1 MKERRNEEPLASER
15 ISRFLLIFMNNDDLK
30 YAIENGIINLS
41 HIQEQIEMNKREE
54 ILKEYRNSIW
64 KASDGYWKIRMTYDE
79 TGQRKMFK
87 RKCKQDLEDLI
98 VKTHREK
105 IENPKV
111 KTIFEEWAQRKFDL
125 KKISVQT
132 YQRYHQDFV
141 RFFGTLGEQKIRN
154 LEPGDISNFLEEQI
168 SKHNLT
174 AKAFCNLKT
183 ITRGTL
189 KWAKRNKLIDWNVQ
203 ELFYDLD
210 VTDKSFKK
218 IIKEDSKEVFNDA
231 EMRRVIEYLKE
242 NQDMVNLGILLMF
255 VTGLRVGEL
264 STLKWEDWDS
274 NTGIVRIRRTEVR
287 HYENHKGIFEV
298 KDFPKTEAGIRN
310 VVIPQGCAWIIQ
322 KLRNMSVFCEYIFF
336 TDGHRINTYSFRN
349 RLRTVCKNTG
359 CVQKSPHKIR
369 KTYCTILLDHSVDN
383 QMVISQMGHSNIS
396 CSETYYHRDRKNLQK
411 KQKIMDSIDEFMVV
425 SR

>member
-1 MKERRNEEPLASER
+1 
-15 ISRFLLIFMNNDDLK
+15 MNNDDLK

-54 ILKEYRNSIW
+54 ILKEYRDSIW
-64 KASDGYWKIRMTYDE
+64 KASDGYWKIRMAYDE

-141 RFFGTLGEQKIRN
+141 RFFGTLGEQKIRD

-168 SKHNLT
+168 SEHNLT

-231 EMRRVIEYLKE
+231 EMRRIIEYLKE

-264 STLKWEDWDS
+264 SALKWEDWDS

-336 TDGHRINTYSFRN
+336 ADGRRINTYSFRN

-359 CVQKSPHKIR
+359 CIQKSPHKIR

-383 QMVISQMGHSNIS
+383 QMVISQMGHANIS

>member
-1 MKERRNEEPLASER
+1 
-15 ISRFLLIFMNNDDLK
+15 MNNDDLK

-54 ILKEYRNSIW
+54 ILKEYRGSMW

-79 TGQRKMFK
+79 TGQKKVFK
-87 RKCKQDLEDLI
+87 RRSKQDLEDLI
-98 VKTHREK
+98 VKAHREK
-105 IENPKV
+105 VENPKI
-111 KTIFEEWAQRKFDL
+111 KSIFEDWAQRKFDL

-132 YQRYHQDFV
+132 YQRYHQDFN
-141 RFFGTLGEQKIRN
+141 RFFGILGEKKIRSI
-154 LEPGDISNFLEEQI
+154 EPEDVSNFLEEQI
-168 SKHNLT
+168 SEHNLT

-218 IIKEDSKEVFNDA
+218 NIKEDSKEVFNDA
-231 EMRRVIEYLKE
+231 EMKRIVEYLKE
-242 NQDMVNLGILLMF
+242 NQDMVNFGILLMF

-264 STLKWEDWDS
+264 SALKWEDWDL
-274 NTGIVRIRRTEVR
+274 NTGIIRIRRTEVR
-287 HYENHKGIFEV
+287 HFENHKGIFEV

-310 VVIPQGCAWIIQ
+310 VVVPQGCIWILQ
-322 KLRNMSVFCEYIFF
+322 KLRNMSAFCEYIFF
-336 TDGHRINTYSFRN
+336 KDGKRLNTYSFRN

>member
-1 MKERRNEEPLASER
+1 
-15 ISRFLLIFMNNDDLK
+15 MNNDDLK

-54 ILKEYRNSIW
+54 ILKEYRGSMW

-79 TGQRKMFK
+79 TGQKKVFK
-87 RKCKQDLEDLI
+87 RRSKQDLEDLI
-98 VKTHREK
+98 VKAHREK
-105 IENPKV
+105 VENPKI
-111 KTIFEEWAQRKFDL
+111 KSIFEDWAQRKFDL

-132 YQRYHQDFV
+132 YQRYHQDFN
-141 RFFGTLGEQKIRN
+141 RFFGILGEKKIRSI
-154 LEPGDISNFLEEQI
+154 EPEDVSNFLEEQI
-168 SKHNLT
+168 SEHNLT

-218 IIKEDSKEVFNDA
+218 SIKEDSKEVFNDA
-231 EMRRVIEYLKE
+231 EMKRIVEYLKE
-242 NQDMVNLGILLMF
+242 NQDMVNFGILLMF

-264 STLKWEDWDS
+264 SALKWEDWDS
-274 NTGIVRIRRTEVR
+274 NTGIIRIRRTEVR

-310 VVIPQGCAWIIQ
+310 VVVPQGCIWILQ
-322 KLRNMSVFCEYIFF
+322 KLRNMSAFCEYIFSK
-336 TDGHRINTYSFRN
+336 DGKRLNTYSFRN
-349 RLRTVCKNTG
+349 RLRTVCKNAG

-383 QMVISQMGHSNIS
+383 QMVISQMGHSSIS

>member
-1 MKERRNEEPLASER
+1 
-15 ISRFLLIFMNNDDLK
+15 MNNDDLK

-54 ILKEYRNSIW
+54 ILKEYRGSMW

-79 TGQRKMFK
+79 TGQKKVFK
-87 RKCKQDLEDLI
+87 RRSKQDLEDLI
-98 VKTHREK
+98 VKAHREK
-105 IENPKV
+105 VENPKI
-111 KTIFEEWAQRKFDL
+111 KSIFEDWAQRKFDL

-132 YQRYHQDFV
+132 YQRYHQDFN
-141 RFFGTLGEQKIRN
+141 RFFGILGEKKIRSI
-154 LEPGDISNFLEEQI
+154 EPEDVSNFLEEQI
-168 SKHNLT
+168 SEHNLT

-218 IIKEDSKEVFNDA
+218 SIKEDSKEVFNDA
-231 EMRRVIEYLKE
+231 EMKRIVEYLKE
-242 NQDMVNLGILLMF
+242 NQDMVNFGILLMF

-264 STLKWEDWDS
+264 SALKWEDWDS
-274 NTGIVRIRRTEVR
+274 NTGIIRIRRTEVR

-310 VVIPQGCAWIIQ
+310 VVVPQGCIWILQ
-322 KLRNMSVFCEYIFF
+322 KLRNMSAFCEYIFSK
-336 TDGHRINTYSFRN
+336 DGKRLNTYSFRN

-383 QMVISQMGHSNIS
+383 QMVISQMGHSSIS

-411 KQKIMDSIDEFMVV
+411 KQKIMDSIDEFMVA

>member
-1 MKERRNEEPLASER
+1 
-15 ISRFLLIFMNNDDLK
+15 MNNDDLK

-54 ILKEYRNSIW
+54 ILKEYRDSMW

-154 LEPGDISNFLEEQI
+154 LESGDISNFLEEQI
-168 SKHNLT
+168 SEHNLT

-231 EMRRVIEYLKE
+231 EMKRIVEYLKE
-242 NQDMVNLGILLMF
+242 NQDMVNFGILLMF

-264 STLKWEDWDS
+264 SALKWEDWDS
-274 NTGIVRIRRTEVR
+274 NTGIIRIRRTEVR

-310 VVIPQGCAWIIQ
+310 VVVPQGCIWILQ
-322 KLRNMSVFCEYIFF
+322 KLRNMSAFCEYIFSK
-336 TDGHRINTYSFRN
+336 DGKRLNTYSFRN

>member
-1 MKERRNEEPLASER
+1 
-15 ISRFLLIFMNNDDLK
+15 MNNDDLK

-54 ILKEYRNSIW
+54 ILKEYRGSMW

-79 TGQRKMFK
+79 TGQKKVFK
-87 RKCKQDLEDLI
+87 RRSKQDLEDLI
-98 VKTHREK
+98 VKAHREK
-105 IENPKV
+105 VENPKI
-111 KTIFEEWAQRKFDL
+111 KSIFEDWAQRKFDL

-132 YQRYHQDFV
+132 YQRYHQDFN
-141 RFFGTLGEQKIRN
+141 RFFGILGEKKIRSI
-154 LEPGDISNFLEEQI
+154 EPEDVSNFLEEQI
-168 SKHNLT
+168 SEHNLT

-231 EMRRVIEYLKE
+231 EMKRIVEYLKE
-242 NQDMVNLGILLMF
+242 NQDMVNFGILLMF

-264 STLKWEDWDS
+264 SALKWEDWDL
-274 NTGIVRIRRTEVR
+274 NTGIIRIRRTEVR

-310 VVIPQGCAWIIQ
+310 VVVPQGCIWILQ
-322 KLRNMSVFCEYIFF
+322 KLRNMSAFCEYIFF
-336 TDGHRINTYSFRN
+336 KDGKRLNTYSFRN

-383 QMVISQMGHSNIS
+383 QMVISQMGHANIS

>member
-1 MKERRNEEPLASER
+1 
-15 ISRFLLIFMNNDDLK
+15 MNNDDLK

-54 ILKEYRNSIW
+54 ILKEYRGSMW
-64 KASDGYWKIRMTYDE
+64 KASDGYWKIRMAYDE
-79 TGQRKMFK
+79 TGQKKVFK
-87 RKCKQDLEDLI
+87 RRSKQDLEDLI
-98 VKTHREK
+98 VKAHREK
-105 IENPKV
+105 VENPKI
-111 KTIFEEWAQRKFDL
+111 KSIFEDWAQRKFDL

-132 YQRYHQDFV
+132 YQRYHQDFN
-141 RFFGTLGEQKIRN
+141 RFFGILGEKKIRSI
-154 LEPGDISNFLEEQI
+154 EPEDVSNFLEEQI
-168 SKHNLT
+168 SEHNLT

-218 IIKEDSKEVFNDA
+218 SIKEDSKEVFNDA
-231 EMRRVIEYLKE
+231 EMKRIVEYLKE
-242 NQDMVNLGILLMF
+242 NQDMVNFGILLMF

-264 STLKWEDWDS
+264 SALKWEDWDS
-274 NTGIVRIRRTEVR
+274 NTGIIRIRRTEVR

-310 VVIPQGCAWIIQ
+310 VVVPQGCIWILQ
-322 KLRNMSVFCEYIFF
+322 KLRNMSAFCEYIFSK
-336 TDGHRINTYSFRN
+336 DGKRLNTYSFRN

-383 QMVISQMGHSNIS
+383 QMVISQMGHSSIS

>member
-1 MKERRNEEPLASER
+1 
-15 ISRFLLIFMNNDDLK
+15 MNNDDLK

-54 ILKEYRNSIW
+54 ILKEYRGSMW

-79 TGQRKMFK
+79 TGQKKVFK
-87 RKCKQDLEDLI
+87 RRSKQDLEDLI
-98 VKTHREK
+98 VKAHREK
-105 IENPKV
+105 VENPKI
-111 KTIFEEWAQRKFDL
+111 KSIFEDWAQRKFDL

-132 YQRYHQDFV
+132 YQRYHQDFN
-141 RFFGTLGEQKIRN
+141 RFFGILGEKKIRSI
-154 LEPGDISNFLEEQI
+154 EPEDVSNFLEEQI
-168 SKHNLT
+168 SEHNLT

-218 IIKEDSKEVFNDA
+218 SIKEDSKEVFNDA
-231 EMRRVIEYLKE
+231 EMKRIVEYLKE
-242 NQDMVNLGILLMF
+242 NQDMVNFGILLMF

-264 STLKWEDWDS
+264 SALKWEDWDS
-274 NTGIVRIRRTEVR
+274 NTGIIRIRRTEVR

-310 VVIPQGCAWIIQ
+310 VVVPQGCIWILQ
-322 KLRNMSVFCEYIFF
+322 KLRNMSAFCEYIFSK
-336 TDGHRINTYSFRN
+336 DGKRLNTYSFRN

-383 QMVISQMGHSNIS
+383 QMVISQMGHSSIS

>member
-1 MKERRNEEPLASER
+1 M
-15 ISRFLLIFMNNDDLK
+15 
-30 YAIENGIINLS
+30 
-41 HIQEQIEMNKREE
+41 
-54 ILKEYRNSIW
+54 
-64 KASDGYWKIRMTYDE
+64 
-79 TGQRKMFK
+79 
-87 RKCKQDLEDLI
+87 
-98 VKTHREK
+98 
-105 IENPKV
+105 
-111 KTIFEEWAQRKFDL
+111 
-125 KKISVQT
+125 QT

-231 EMRRVIEYLKE
+231 EMRRIIEYLKE

-264 STLKWEDWDS
+264 SALKWEDWDS

-336 TDGHRINTYSFRN
+336 ADGHRINTYSFRN

-383 QMVISQMGHSNIS
+383 QMVISQMGHANIS

>member
-1 MKERRNEEPLASER
+1 
-15 ISRFLLIFMNNDDLK
+15 MNNDDLK

-54 ILKEYRNSIW
+54 ILKEYRDSIW

-79 TGQRKMFK
+79 TGQKKVFK
-87 RKCKQDLEDLI
+87 RRSKQDLEDLI
-98 VKTHREK
+98 VKAHREK
-105 IENPKV
+105 VENPKI
-111 KTIFEEWAQRKFDL
+111 KSIFEDWAQRKFDL

-132 YQRYHQDFV
+132 YQRYHQDFN
-141 RFFGTLGEQKIRN
+141 RFFGILGEKKIRSI
-154 LEPGDISNFLEEQI
+154 EPEDVSNFLEEQI
-168 SKHNLT
+168 SEHNLT

-218 IIKEDSKEVFNDA
+218 SIKEDSKEVFNDA
-231 EMRRVIEYLKE
+231 EMKRIVEYLKE
-242 NQDMVNLGILLMF
+242 NQDMVNFGILLMF

-264 STLKWEDWDS
+264 SALKWEDWDS
-274 NTGIVRIRRTEVR
+274 NTGIIRIRRTEVR

-310 VVIPQGCAWIIQ
+310 VVVPQGCIWILQ
-322 KLRNMSVFCEYIFF
+322 KLRNMSAFCEYIFSK
-336 TDGHRINTYSFRN
+336 DGKRLNTYSFRN

-383 QMVISQMGHSNIS
+383 QMVISQMGHSSIS

>member
-54 ILKEYRNSIW
+54 ILKEYRGSMW

-79 TGQRKMFK
+79 TGQKKVFK
-87 RKCKQDLEDLI
+87 RRSKQDLEDLI

-105 IENPKV
+105 VENPKI
-111 KTIFEEWAQRKFDL
+111 KSIFEDWAQRKFDL

-132 YQRYHQDFV
+132 YQRYHQDFN
-141 RFFGTLGEQKIRN
+141 RFFGILGEKKIRSI
-154 LEPGDISNFLEEQI
+154 EPEDVSNFLEEQI
-168 SKHNLT
+168 SEHNLT

-231 EMRRVIEYLKE
+231 EMKRIVEYLKE
-242 NQDMVNLGILLMF
+242 NQNMVNLGILLMF

-264 STLKWEDWDS
+264 SALKWEDWDS
-274 NTGIVRIRRTEVR
+274 NTGIIRIRRTEVR
-287 HYENHKGIFEV
+287 HFENHKGIFEV
-298 KDFPKTEAGIRN
+298 KDFPKTEAGVRN
-310 VVIPQGCAWIIQ
+310 VVVPHGCIWILQ
-322 KLRNMSVFCEYIFF
+322 KLRNMSAFCEYIFSK
-336 TDGHRINTYSFRN
+336 DGKRLNTYSFRN

>member
-1 MKERRNEEPLASER
+1 
-15 ISRFLLIFMNNDDLK
+15 MNNDDLK

-54 ILKEYRNSIW
+54 ILKEYRDSIW

-87 RKCKQDLEDLI
+87 RKSKKDLEDLI

-105 IENPKV
+105 IENPKI
-111 KTIFEEWAQRKFDL
+111 KTIFKEWAQRKFDL

-132 YQRYHQDFV
+132 YQRYHQDFT
-141 RFFGTLGEQKIRN
+141 RFFGTLGEQKIRS

-168 SKHNLT
+168 GEHNLT

-231 EMRRVIEYLKE
+231 EMRRIIEYLKE
-242 NQDMVNLGILLMF
+242 NQDIVNLGILLMF

-264 STLKWEDWDS
+264 SALKWEDWDS

-310 VVIPQGCAWIIQ
+310 VVVPQGCIWILQ
-322 KLRNMSVFCEYIFF
+322 KLRNMSAFCEYIFSK
-336 TDGHRINTYSFRN
+336 DGKRLNTYSFRN

-383 QMVISQMGHSNIS
+383 QMVISQMGHANIS

>member
-1 MKERRNEEPLASER
+1 
-15 ISRFLLIFMNNDDLK
+15 MNNDDLK

-54 ILKEYRNSIW
+54 ILKEYRDSMW

-79 TGQRKMFK
+79 SGQRKMFK
-87 RKCKQDLEDLI
+87 RKSKKDLEDLI

-141 RFFGTLGEQKIRN
+141 RFFGTLGEQKIKN

-168 SKHNLT
+168 SEHNLT

-218 IIKEDSKEVFNDA
+218 SIKEDSKEVFNDV

-242 NQDMVNLGILLMF
+242 NQDMLNLGILLMF

-264 STLKWEDWDS
+264 SALKWEDWDS

-336 TDGHRINTYSFRN
+336 ADGHRINTYSFRN

-383 QMVISQMGHSNIS
+383 QMVISQMGHANIS

>member
-1 MKERRNEEPLASER
+1 
-15 ISRFLLIFMNNDDLK
+15 MNNDDLK

-54 ILKEYRNSIW
+54 ILKEYRGNMW

-79 TGQRKMFK
+79 TGQKKVFK
-87 RKCKQDLEDLI
+87 RRSKQDLEDLI
-98 VKTHREK
+98 VKAHREK
-105 IENPKV
+105 VENPKI
-111 KTIFEEWAQRKFDL
+111 KSIFEDWAQRKFDL

-132 YQRYHQDFV
+132 YQRYHQDFN
-141 RFFGTLGEQKIRN
+141 RFFGILGEKKIRSI
-154 LEPGDISNFLEEQI
+154 EPEDVSNFLEEQI
-168 SKHNLT
+168 SEHNLT

-218 IIKEDSKEVFNDA
+218 SIKEDSKEVFNDA
-231 EMRRVIEYLKE
+231 EMKRIVEYLKE
-242 NQDMVNLGILLMF
+242 NQDMVNFGILLMF

-264 STLKWEDWDS
+264 SALKWEDWDS
-274 NTGIVRIRRTEVR
+274 NTGIIRIRRTEVR

-310 VVIPQGCAWIIQ
+310 VVVPQGCIWILQ
-322 KLRNMSVFCEYIFF
+322 KLRNMSAFCEYIFSK
-336 TDGHRINTYSFRN
+336 DGKRLNTYSFRN

-383 QMVISQMGHSNIS
+383 QMVISQMGHSSIS

>member
-1 MKERRNEEPLASER
+1 
-15 ISRFLLIFMNNDDLK
+15 MNNDDLK

-54 ILKEYRNSIW
+54 ILKEYRGSMW

-79 TGQRKMFK
+79 TGQKKVFK
-87 RKCKQDLEDLI
+87 RRSKQDLEDLI
-98 VKTHREK
+98 VKAHREK
-105 IENPKV
+105 VENPKI
-111 KTIFEEWAQRKFDL
+111 KSIFEDWAQRKFDL

-132 YQRYHQDFV
+132 YQRYHQDFN
-141 RFFGTLGEQKIRN
+141 RFFGILGEKKIRSI
-154 LEPGDISNFLEEQI
+154 EPEDVSNFLEEQI
-168 SKHNLT
+168 SEHNLT

-189 KWAKRNKLIDWNVQ
+189 KWAKRNKLIDWSVQ

-218 IIKEDSKEVFNDA
+218 SIKEDSKEVFNDA
-231 EMRRVIEYLKE
+231 EMKRIVEYLKE
-242 NQDMVNLGILLMF
+242 NQDMVNFGILLMF

-264 STLKWEDWDS
+264 SALKWEDWDS
-274 NTGIVRIRRTEVR
+274 NTGIIRIRRTEVR

-310 VVIPQGCAWIIQ
+310 VVVPQGCIWILQ
-322 KLRNMSVFCEYIFF
+322 KLRNMSAFCEYIFSK
-336 TDGHRINTYSFRN
+336 DGKRLNTYSFRN

-383 QMVISQMGHSNIS
+383 QMVISQMGHSSIS

-411 KQKIMDSIDEFMVV
+411 KQKISKIKKAVH
-425 SR
+425 

>member
-1 MKERRNEEPLASER
+1 
-15 ISRFLLIFMNNDDLK
+15 MNNDDLK

-54 ILKEYRNSIW
+54 ILKEYRGSMW

-79 TGQRKMFK
+79 TGQKKVFK
-87 RKCKQDLEDLI
+87 RRSKQDLEDLI
-98 VKTHREK
+98 VKAHREK
-105 IENPKV
+105 VENPKI
-111 KTIFEEWAQRKFDL
+111 KSIFEDWAQRKFDL

-132 YQRYHQDFV
+132 YQRYHQDFN
-141 RFFGTLGEQKIRN
+141 RFFGILGEKKIRSI
-154 LEPGDISNFLEEQI
+154 EPEDVSNFLEEQI
-168 SKHNLT
+168 SEHNLT

-218 IIKEDSKEVFNDA
+218 SIKEDSKEVFNDA
-231 EMRRVIEYLKE
+231 EMKRIVEYLKE
-242 NQDMVNLGILLMF
+242 NQDMVNFGILLMF

-264 STLKWEDWDS
+264 SALKWEDWDS
-274 NTGIVRIRRTEVR
+274 NTGIIRIRRTEVR

-310 VVIPQGCAWIIQ
+310 VVVPQGCIWILQ
-322 KLRNMSVFCEYIFF
+322 KLRNMSAFCEYIFSK
-336 TDGHRINTYSFRN
+336 DGKRLNTYSFRN

-383 QMVISQMGHSNIS
+383 QMVISQMGHSSIS

-411 KQKIMDSIDEFMVV
+411 KQKIMDSIDEFMVAIF
-425 SR
+425 SFMTP